1 MKENTMNEKRKGLFI
16 EKLYE
21 KVKDTFSSYSEKVS
35 FSYDTNNESLSP
47 IAVTSKED
55 IYNQLSN
62 CNDGEPFTAIC
73 MYINMDSFEF
83 CKTEYDNI
91 KAVNDYI
98 VELEKSSEL
107 YSHIGFLIYTK
118 DRVTL
123 EFDRLDAVRIY
134 DRFATGKAWGETI
147 EEFVQRENY

>member
-1 MKENTMNEKRKGLFI
+1 
-16 EKLYE
+16 
-21 KVKDTFSSYSEKVS
+21 
-35 FSYDTNNESLSP
+35 
-47 IAVTSKED
+47 
-55 IYNQLSN
+55 
-62 CNDGEPFTAIC
+62 